1 MKYIRLAVLAGLV
14 AGIAAC
20 GSSSSSVNL
29 DQLNRVDVD
38 AGLAPL
44 QNGFAFSNFGAS
56 TTAEQFDA
64 NDLVTMFGSGAC
76 VDGATDPCVPT
87 AQAAAWARMVNDAR
101 QSGHCEGL
109 VVQASARFNA
119 KAAPQTAALPRDNE
133 VIHGVYRAFAT
144 QFLPEVQDSTKEWS
158 GRSLIDIV
166 NELVTS
172 LEDGITDYSM
182 GLYSDGGGHSVL
194 PFAVQ
199 FTQDNLAIISVY
211 DSNWPGMDRYVVVDF
226 VKNEWFFSFS
236 GRNPQEDECV
246 WSGNEGDIDL
256 TPLESRTSAVCP
268 FCGDKTTVTKSM
280 LLIRSASDD
289 WSVETANGTY
299 SPQND
304 TPVEGVNARSIR
316 TASCTDKTRLPEF
329 VIAIEALQIQI
340 TLPDDSS
347 AYISN
352 GRSVI
357 EIKTSGKKKRNPI
370 LIDRDTVTINDPD
383 TTTTVSNDNL
393 AVVVTA
399 PQAQISLG
407 DSQIQVAVTTE
418 SGAET
423 VTVDSN
429 KPRQEVV
436 VENNQSVVVTDAT
449 STTSSVTPPTTPE
462 LQQDAQPVS
471 LPPTQERDLSNASYV
486 EQVIA
491 ATTTT
496 TSTTVKK
503 GPQIAAGT
511 TIAGV
516 STTTT
521 TTQPPTVSGGT
532 TAPTSTS
539 STSTS
544 STTTS
549 STTTTIPINCSGMQ
563 LESSD
568 WGGNPPYSFM
578 YLTRNSVYAQDECYP
593 AQVTVRYYS
602 NGARTNEYPSSSQTF
617 TLNGSV
623 RFDHVCPAGAAS
635 YVYWTATAT
644 RTAPFNYG
652 TWSASPYGANSINC

>member
-1 MKYIRLAVLAGLV
+1 MRYIRLIVLAGLM

-20 GSSSSSVNL
+20 GSSASKVNL
-29 DQLNRVDVD
+29 DQLNRIDVD

-44 QNGFAFSNFGAS
+44 QNGFAFSNFGAA
-56 TTAEQFDA
+56 TTVEQFDA
-64 NDLVTMFGSGAC
+64 NDLVTMFGAGAC
-76 VDGATDPCVPT
+76 VNGNVDPCFPT

-109 VVQASARFNA
+109 VVQASARFNQ
-119 KAAPQTAALPRDNE
+119 KALPTTAQLPRDNE

-144 QFLPEVQDSTKEWS
+144 QFLPEVQDSTKQWS

-172 LEDGITDYSM
+172 LQDGITDYSM
-182 GLYSDGGGHSVL
+182 GLYSDGGGHAVL

-211 DSNWPGMDRYVVVDF
+211 DSNWPGMARYVVVDF

-246 WSGNEGDIDL
+246 WSGGEGDIDL

-289 WSVETANGTY
+289 WSIDTANGTY
-299 SPQND
+299 SPQSD
-304 TPVEGVNARSIR
+304 TVVDGVNARSIR
-316 TASCTDKTRLPEF
+316 SATCTDKTRLPEF

-340 TLPDDSS
+340 TLPDDAV

-357 EIKTSGKKKRNPI
+357 EIKTTGKKKRNPI
-370 LIDRDTVTINDPD
+370 VIDRDTVTINDPN

-407 DSQIQVAVTTE
+407 NNQIQVAVTTNTG
-418 SGAET
+418 SET

-429 KPRQEVV
+429 TPRQEVV
-436 VENNQSVVVTDAT
+436 VENNQTVVVTDAT
-449 STTSSVTPPTTPE
+449 TATNSITPPVTPA

-496 TSTTVKK
+496 TSTTSTSTTVKQN
-503 GPQIAAGT
+503 PQIAAGT
-511 TIAGV
+511 TIPG
-516 STTTT
+516 TTTT
-521 TTQPPTVSGGT
+521 TTIGAPSVAGT
-532 TAPTSTS
+532 PS
-539 STSTS
+539 
-544 STTTS
+544 TTS
-549 STTTTIPINCSGMQ
+549 STTSTAPSSSVSTTAPTTTTTTTPTTSVALNCVFVIDRFGVQGFSCNDGTRRG
-563 LESSD
+563 
-568 WGGNPPYSFM
+568 WRG
-578 YLTRNSVYAQDECYP
+578 YLTRFAGDTYYFNFDANTGYQYGDYTANYDVESVP
-593 AQVTVRYYS
+593 
-602 NGARTNEYPSSSQTF
+602 GGF
-617 TLNGSV
+617 
-623 RFDHVCPAGAAS
+623 
-635 YVYWTATAT
+635 TATG
-644 RTAPFNYG
+644 RYIGGNGCHPNG
-652 TWSASPYGANSINC
+652 CP